1 MSEYHFKKWPF
12 PEDATVALYWVTS
25 PKINYWSGAKISKA
39 YFQSEEGKVLPRN
52 CGLDAFFRM
61 ESLLKMKKW

>member
-39 YFQSEEGKVLPRN
+39 YFQSEEGKVN
-52 CGLDAFFRM
+52 
-61 ESLLKMKKW
+61 